1 MRRPRGGRM
10 EYVSLGRGGPDV
22 SAVGLG
28 MWQAGGKAWG
38 SDVRDADCRQA
49 MERAVELGI
58 NLVDT
63 AEAYGD
69 GHSERVM
76 SRAIRNV
83 GRDHVF
89 VATKVGGWHLR
100 ADDVKKACAAS
111 LKRLGVREIDLYQVH
126 WPDPW
131 SQVPLRE
138 TMKALEALHRAGRI
152 RNIGVSNF
160 AVRDLT
166 EARSHLSR
174 ADIVSNQ
181 VRYNMLQREVEAE
194 VLPYCKRE
202 GIAILAWSPIG
213 KGVLTGKY
221 HDGKR
226 PKDRVRAE
234 EDLFKPA
241 NLRAA
246 APLIRELRKIGRAH
260 GKTPGQTAL
269 AWLRRNRNVIPIPGA
284 KRPSQAE
291 ENAGAAGWS
300 LNAREVRTLG
310 GILRRIRLDTF

>member
-1 MRRPRGGRM
+1 M
-10 EYVSLGRGGPDV
+10 EYVSLGRGGPNV
-22 SAVGLG
+22 SVVGLG

-38 SDVRDADCRQA
+38 SDVRDADCRKA

-138 TMKALEALHRAGRI
+138 TMKALEALHRAGKI

-160 AVRDLT
+160 AVRDLK
-166 EARSHLSR
+166 EARSYLSR

-194 VLPYCKRE
+194 VVPYCKRE

-221 HDGKR
+221 HDGRR
-226 PKDRVRAE
+226 PKDPVRAE

-260 GKTPGQTAL
+260 GKTPGQVAL
-269 AWLRRNRNVIPIPGA
+269 AWLRRHGNVIPIPGA
-284 KRPSQAE
+284 KRPSQAA

-300 LNAREVRTLG
+300 LRPAELRTLVG
-310 GILRRIRLDTF
+310 TVRRIRLDTF